1 MMGRRHVT
9 GDGQRKK
16 KDVQSKRALL
26 SSALPKLL
34 ATVCNNAQRSVVML
48 VGAMGGLRRW

>member
-1 MMGRRHVT
+1 MGRRHVT